1 MCLGFCMKK
10 WCFWLFLAVCTG
22 CMLLTA
28 LLPVQAAR
36 KTAEAVTIKESELFS
51 QAAVLMDAASGRVL
65 YGKNEDLVLA
75 MASTTKIMT
84 CITALEYGN
93 EEDIVTASAYAA
105 AQPKVKLYLAKGE
118 QVRLGDLLYSLM
130 LESHNDTAVTI
141 AEHIGAGL
149 LDMENTPE
157 AVIKRTDRES
167 KEAVAAFVA
176 LMNQKARELQCYKT
190 WFITPN
196 GLDATETFFSE
207 EGIEQERFHGTTAKE
222 LARIMSYC
230 ILQSPC
236 KEAFLK
242 ITGTYSYDFMNMDQT
257 RGFVCQNHNAF
268 LNMMDGAMS
277 GKTGYTGRAGYC
289 YVGALEQ
296 NGRYYVVASLNSGAY
311 GGANKTRKWQDT
323 KKLMDYGIKY
333 YTYQVVYEGKYTP
346 EPVVVNS
353 AQPLL
358 DDFFCTRM
366 TRPVVAG
373 NKEVSL
379 LIADWEETEVKIDQ
393 QTVLEAP
400 VRAGQIIGSVEVTLN
415 GQTAEHFDIIC
426 TEDVE
431 RVTFWDYLAY
441 VVYSYCL
448 ISL

>member
-1 MCLGFCMKK
+1 MCLGFSMKK
-10 WCFWLFLAVCTG
+10 WCFWIYLYFCFCFV
-22 CMLLTA
+22 LLTA
-28 LLPVQAAR
+28 VLSVQAAE
-36 KTAEAVTIKESELFS
+36 KEAVTIKENELFS
-51 QAAVLMDAASGRVL
+51 QAVVLMDAVSGRVL

-93 EEDIVTASAYAA
+93 EEDIVTASAYAS
-105 AQPKVKLYLAKGE
+105 AQPKVKLYLTKGE

-130 LESHNDTAVTI
+130 LESHNDTAVAI

-149 LDMENTPE
+149 LGMENTPE

-167 KEAVAAFVA
+167 KEAVAAFIA
-176 LMNQKARELQCYKT
+176 LMNEKARELQCYKT

-196 GLDATETFFSE
+196 GLDAAEIFSSE
-207 EGIEQERFHGTTAKE
+207 EGIEQERFHGATAKE

-242 ITGTYSYDFMNMDQT
+242 ITGTYSYDFTNIERT
-257 RGFVCQNHNAF
+257 RSFVCQNHNAF
-268 LNMMDGAMS
+268 LNMMHGAIS

-289 YVGALEQ
+289 YVGALERD
-296 NGRYYVVASLNSGAY
+296 GRYYVVASLNSGAY

-323 KKLMDYGIKY
+323 KKLMEYGIAY

-346 EPVVVNS
+346 KPVVVEQ

-358 DDFFCTRM
+358 DDFFSTR
-366 TRPVVAG
+366 TAQTEVAG
-373 NKEVSL
+373 NKEVTFL
-379 LIADWEETEVKIDQ
+379 KADWEKAEVKIEQ
-393 QTVLEAP
+393 QSVLEAP

-415 GQTAEHFDIIC
+415 GQTEEHFDIIC
-426 TEDVE
+426 TEDVQ
-431 RVTFWDYLAY
+431 RVTFWDYLRY
-441 VVYSYCL
+441 VFRCAAVY
-448 ISL
+448 